1 MKQFEQIC
9 ICRIDRIGD
18 LIITTPILKAIR
30 ENWPKS
36 KITLLASKSNSKV
49 LEFSNL
55 SKS

>member
-30 ENWPKS
+30 KKNK
-36 KITLLASKSNSKV
+36 LAV
-49 LEFSNL
+49 LEINKNL
-55 SKS
+55 LKK